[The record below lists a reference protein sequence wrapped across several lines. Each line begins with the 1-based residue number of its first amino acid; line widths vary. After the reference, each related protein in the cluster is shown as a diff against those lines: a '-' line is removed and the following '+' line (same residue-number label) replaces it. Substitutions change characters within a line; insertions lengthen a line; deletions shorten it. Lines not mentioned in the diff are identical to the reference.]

1 MTVDRK
7 FRLNNVR
14 LCSMSIT
21 VISTLLRTVPH
32 LDGTSVLSTLCN
44 CICVFPLALPSK
56 VPEAQHKSL
65 NQTRT
70 ASMPDTTQPIS
81 SHFLRWNRS
90 NITLRFWWHPSVL
103 DTWTGIHCVRLPD
116 SYLTYQDDL
125 TLPAN
130 TLTNVAKVFGLQPV
144 PAHWLPGIIPS
155 SSIPFAAA
163 HWCHSPALC
172 QLSCSQIPIQ
182 NIRDNCQIDARSR
195 LPP

>member
-7 FRLNNVR
+7 FRLNDVR

-70 ASMPDTTQPIS
+70 ASM
-81 SHFLRWNRS
+81 
-90 NITLRFWWHPSVL
+90 L
-103 DTWTGIHCVRLPD
+103 DTMQSISGHCLLIPKQHRSPILMSSKRFKHLNGDLLRHTDIARPRFVRR
-116 SYLTYQDDL
+116 YL
-125 TLPAN
+125 
-130 TLTNVAKVFGLQPV
+130 
-144 PAHWLPGIIPS
+144 
-155 SSIPFAAA
+155 
-163 HWCHSPALC
+163 
-172 QLSCSQIPIQ
+172 QIPTQ
-182 NIRDNCQIDARSR
+182 NIRGNWQIDARSR
-195 LPP
+195 LSP